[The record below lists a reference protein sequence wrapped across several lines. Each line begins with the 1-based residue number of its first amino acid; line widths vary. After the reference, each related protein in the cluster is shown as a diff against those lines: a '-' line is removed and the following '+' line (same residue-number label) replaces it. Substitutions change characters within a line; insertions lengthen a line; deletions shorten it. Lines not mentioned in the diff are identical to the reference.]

1 MFIIF
6 YYQISLVTFPSR
18 IILEE
23 KLSNEF
29 QFQENNLNRTI
40 PDQNETKCKLMYAD
54 MFIFRAGLK

>member
-40 PDQNETKCKLMYAD
+40 LEIETKCKLIYAD